1 MTRHGR
7 TSLVIG
13 GGIAGL
19 ATAAL
24 LAEEGYEVVL
34 LEGRPEVGGRAGSW
48 ERDGFR
54 FDTGPSWYLMPEVF
68 DHFFRL
74 LGTTSEAELDLVTLT
89 PAYRVY
95 SEPEPVGPGG
105 SLDVVSGRESAM
117 ALFESIEP
125 GAGARLETYLDSA
138 GDAYDLAVSRFLYD
152 SYESLGGL
160 RDPAVLRRIGRLA
173 SLLTVPLA
181 SRIEKRFT
189 DTRLRQILG
198 YAGVFL
204 GGSPYDLPSLYHLMS
219 HLDLDDGVRY
229 PRGGFTALIAAIERL
244 ARERGVRVETD
255 AEVDRIEVTNGRAT
269 GAVTTDG
276 RHFTADLVV
285 STADLH
291 HTETRLLPEAA
302 QTYPEKWWRR
312 KTPSYGALL
321 VLLGVRGELPQ
332 LAHHTLLFTEDW
344 RANFADIFG
353 ADARIPDPASLY
365 VCRPSATDD
374 TVAPEGHENLFVLVP
389 IPAEPGLG
397 RGGTDGS
404 GDDTIERAA
413 DAAIAQIASWCGIP
427 DLQERIVVRRT
438 IAPGD
443 FASDLHVWRGNAL
456 GLAHT
461 LGQSALFR
469 PRNASA
475 KVEGLYYA
483 GSSVL
488 PGIGLPMCLISAE
501 LVVKRLRGDR
511 SAGPLPEPL
520 PRERSAPQTGTA

>member
-1 MTRHGR
+1 MSARGR
-7 TSLVIG
+7 DALVIG

-24 LAEEGYEVVL
+24 LADEGYLVTV
-34 LEGRPEVGGRAGSW
+34 LEGRDEVGGRAGSW

-74 LGTTSEAELDLVTLT
+74 LGTTAGAELDLVPLS

-95 SEPEPVGPGG
+95 SEPDADAPAPA
-105 SLDVVSGRESAM
+105 SALDVVSGRDEAV

-125 GAGARLETYLDSA
+125 GAGTRLEAYLDSA
-138 GDAYDLAVSRFLYD
+138 GDAYELAVSRFLYD
-152 SYESLGGL
+152 TYESYGNLA
-160 RDPAVLRRIGRLA
+160 DPAVLKRGARLA

-181 SRIEKRFT
+181 TRIEKQFT

-219 HLDLDDGVRY
+219 HLDLDDGVLY
-229 PRGGFTALIAAIERL
+229 PRGGFTALIAAIARL
-244 ARERGVRVETD
+244 AEARGVRIETG
-255 AEVDRIEVTNGRAT
+255 AEVARIEVADGRAT
-269 GAVTTDG
+269 GATTVDG
-276 RHFTADLVV
+276 RWFTADLVV

-291 HTETRLLPEAA
+291 HTENTLLPAESR
-302 QTYPEKWWRR
+302 TYPEKWWTS
-312 KTPSYGALL
+312 KTPSFGALL
-321 VLLGVRGELPQ
+321 VLLGVRGELPA
-332 LAHHTLLFTEDW
+332 LTHHTLLFTEDW

-353 ADARIPDPASLY
+353 AESRIPDPASLY

-374 TVAPEGHENLFVLVP
+374 AVAPEGHENLFVLVP
-389 IPAEPGLG
+389 IPADPSLG
-397 RGGTDGS
+397 RGGIDGA
-404 GDDTIERAA
+404 GDEIIERAA
-413 DAAIAQIASWCGIP
+413 DAAIAQIAAWCDVP
-427 DLQERIVVRRT
+427 DLAERIVVRRT

-443 FASDLHVWRGNAL
+443 FDADLHAWRGNSL

-461 LGQSALFR
+461 LRQSAVFR
-469 PRNASA
+469 PRNVSA
-475 KVEGLYYA
+475 RVPNLYYA
-483 GSSVL
+483 GASVL

-501 LVVKRLRGDR
+501 LVIKRLRGDR
-511 SAGPLPEPL
+511 SAGPLPEPG
-520 PRERSAPQTGTA
+520 AA